1 MTHAHNPTLTLL
13 LILALVLTTYISA
26 GVGITS
32 KKDIEKLLQINKI
45 GLIPRN
51 LVALEKVSRS
61 QQRKCQRQRQT
72 NNNEEK
78 TQQLMNTLIS
88 TQLANVDTIRY
99 EDDKV
104 DTYETQATR
113 KVSKMIAAQ
122 EKMVAG
128 RQRVFWCDEVN
139 NAKDSLSC
147 K

>member
-113 KVSKMIAAQ
+113 RVSEMIAAQ

-128 RQRVFWCDEVN
+128 RQRVF
-139 NAKDSLSC
+139 
-147 K
+147 